1 MFPKSR
7 LLTFVVGRCNI
18 MNNNPGGRVFMAGVQ
33 KSLRLPAETMK
44 EIEQMAKETGQDF
57 SNVTKD
63 LLREAIKMR
72 RCPGILFAE
81 GTSGRRARVP
91 GTGIEVWE
99 VIASYKSVKKDL
111 KRLQKTY
118 HWLSREQLKAA
129 LGYYM
134 AYPQEIDQLIEQ
146 NERWNEERV
155 RDRYPFTRSA
165 S

>member
-63 LLREAIKMR
+63 LLQEAIKMR

-81 GTSGRRARVP
+81 GTSGRRARVA

-111 KRLQKTY
+111 KRLQSISLVIKGAAQGGPWILY
-118 HWLSREQLKAA
+118 GLSP
-129 LGYYM
+129 G
-134 AYPQEIDQLIEQ
+134 
-146 NERWNEERV
+146 N
-155 RDRYPFTRSA
+155 
-165 S
+165 